1 MIIFGLNKPTNKR
14 KINKKRIEWKDLSE
28 EDENKEGKIGEY
40 IGMIRD
46 GLNENARGSSL
57 KNYIFFSILA
67 RFVNTT

>member
-1 MIIFGLNKPTNKR
+1 M
-14 KINKKRIEWKDLSE
+14 KKN

-57 KNYIFFSILA
+57 KNYIFFPFWHDS
-67 RFVNTT
+67 